1 MKLFHTGSTFALLH
15 RAGTFAFACALSI
28 AGTAAADVTD
38 FGGHTER
45 FKGGGD
51 KIPPQCSINV
61 PKAAQEPF
69 TIKWYCIDDNAGSQD
84 IRTELWM
91 FRKDSPAS
99 ELVGNFLG
107 FPAAALIDEKTLHTA
122 TIAEGL
128 PVRFRL
134 LAKDRAGITTVSP
147 VITVGSVDTSLDTC
161 TLDGST
167 EGPESTD
174 EVTGVPAASVR
185 STNVPVEVA
194 ETGENQ
200 LTIKSAKPAA
210 ASPCEIDSYCSDDS
224 EISFELVL
232 SMTEDAE
239 TQTGTIT
246 VNPAGQS
253 VEISGEAK
261 VDGIKLSS
269 VSLTGETT
277 VDGAA
282 ATLSLTCS
290 Q

>member
-1 MKLFHTGSTFALLH
+1 MSLSKMSTRSL
-15 RAGTFAFACALSI
+15 C
-28 AGTAAADVTD
+28 TAAIALTLAASANAEITD

-61 PKAAQEPF
+61 PKASQEPF

-107 FPAAALIDEKTLHTA
+107 FPAAAYIDEKTLHTA
-122 TIAEGL
+122 TVAEGL

-147 VITVGSVDTSLDTC
+147 VITVGATDTSLDTC
-161 TLDGST
+161 TLEVNT
-167 EGPESTD
+167 EGTESTGD
-174 EVTGVPAASVR
+174 TTGVPAASVR
-185 STNVPVEVA
+185 ATNVPVEVT
-194 ETGENQ
+194 ESGENQ
-200 LTIKSAKPAA
+200 ITIKSAEPAGA
-210 ASPCEIDSYCSDDS
+210 TPCELDSFCSDDS
-224 EISFELVL
+224 EVSFELTL
-232 SMTEDAE
+232 TLDEAAE
-239 TQTGTIT
+239 SQTGTIT
-246 VNPAGQS
+246 INPAGQS
-253 VEISGEAK
+253 VELSGEAK
-261 VDGIKLSS
+261 VEGIKLSS
-269 VSLTGETT
+269 ISLTGETT
-277 VDGAA
+277 VETVP
-282 ATLSLTCS
+282 ATVSLNCS